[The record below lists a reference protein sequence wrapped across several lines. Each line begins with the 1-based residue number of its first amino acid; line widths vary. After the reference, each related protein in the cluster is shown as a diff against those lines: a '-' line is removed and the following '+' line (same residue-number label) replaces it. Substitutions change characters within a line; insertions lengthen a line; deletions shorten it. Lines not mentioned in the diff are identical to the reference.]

1 MNKSLWNNYL
11 GNGHH
16 HSPPHSLVFHNH
28 VIYPGTLG
36 SESNSYV
43 SNNHLCGTREKKM
56 DMRDITKEELIMKEE
71 PSVLPDFKDRRGLGE
86 I

>member
-1 MNKSLWNNYL
+1 MNKSLWNSYL

-16 HSPPHSLVFHNH
+16 HSPLHPLVFHTH
-28 VIYPGTLG
+28 AIYPGTLG
-36 SESNSYV
+36 SESNSCV
-43 SNNHLCGTREKKM
+43 SNIHLCGIKEKKM

-71 PSVLPDFKDRRGLGE
+71 PSILPDFKDRRGLGE

>member
-1 MNKSLWNNYL
+1 MAIITLHPIPWCFITMSYIQVLWVQKATAMWATTICVA
-11 GNGHH
+11 
-16 HSPPHSLVFHNH
+16 P
-28 VIYPGTLG
+28 
-36 SESNSYV
+36 E
-43 SNNHLCGTREKKM
+43 RKKM